1 MSRRGEGL
9 AGLVV
14 LCDGN
19 IEKRLSSLAAVG
31 QRKEF
36 VRYVE
41 VLFDLPS
48 EGCASFSELQRDD
61 LPIRLDLW
69 FAYPSMLLKQ
79 LNGLDGRAVRN
90 AERHSKF
97 THLALRMP
105 GKVEQHTGLDR
116 RDAKRL

>member
-19 IEKRLSSLAAVG
+19 IEKRLSRLAVVG

-36 VRYVE
+36 ISYFD

-48 EGCASFSELQRDD
+48 EGCAFFSEPELDD

-69 FAYPSMLLKQ
+69 FAYPSIFLKK
-79 LNGLDGRAVRN
+79 LND
-90 AERHSKF
+90 
-97 THLALRMP
+97 
-105 GKVEQHTGLDR
+105 LDR
-116 RDAKRL
+116 

>member
-19 IEKRLSSLAAVG
+19 IEKRLSRFAAVG

-36 VRYVE
+36 VSYFD

-48 EGCASFSELQRDD
+48 EGCAFFGKLELED
-61 LPIRLDLW
+61 LPICLDLW
-69 FAYPSMLLKQ
+69 FAYPSISLKK
-79 LNGLDGRAVRN
+79 LNGLDG
-90 AERHSKF
+90 
-97 THLALRMP
+97 
-105 GKVEQHTGLDR
+105 
-116 RDAKRL
+116 

>member
-19 IEKRLSSLAAVG
+19 IEKRLSRFAAVG

-36 VRYVE
+36 VSYFD

-48 EGCASFSELQRDD
+48 EGGAFFSELELDD
-61 LPIRLDLW
+61 LPLRLDLW
-69 FAYPSMLLKQ
+69 FAYPSISLKK
-79 LNGLDGRAVRN
+79 LNGLDG
-90 AERHSKF
+90 
-97 THLALRMP
+97 
-105 GKVEQHTGLDR
+105 
-116 RDAKRL
+116 